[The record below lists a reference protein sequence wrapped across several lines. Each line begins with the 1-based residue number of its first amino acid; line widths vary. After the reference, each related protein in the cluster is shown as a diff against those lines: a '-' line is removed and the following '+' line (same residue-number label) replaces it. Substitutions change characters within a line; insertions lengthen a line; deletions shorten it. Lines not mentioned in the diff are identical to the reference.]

1 MTPNRRVMASHIERR
16 KFLAA
21 LGGVAAA
28 WPLAA
33 RAQQGERVRRVG
45 VLMNLTADDPE
56 ASDRVTAFAQG
67 LQQLGWTAGH
77 NVRIDYR
84 WGAVDADRSR
94 RYAAELVALAP
105 DVILASGVPV
115 VTALLQATRTV
126 PIVFAQV
133 VDPVGSGLVASLA
146 RPGGNA
152 TGFTVF
158 EYGMSGKWVELL
170 KEIAPGVKRVAVL
183 RDAGSSSGIGQ
194 LGAIQSAASSFGME
208 LSLVGMSDAGEI
220 EHAVTAF
227 ARAANGGVIVTG
239 STPAIIHRELIT
251 TLAARHRLPAVY
263 AFRYFVTVGGL
274 ISYGPD
280 SIDPYRRAAGYV
292 DRVLKGEKPA
302 DLPVQAPTKYET
314 VINLKTAKALGLEIP
329 ATVLARADEVIE

>member
-1 MTPNRRVMASHIERR
+1 MIARREL
-16 KFLAA
+16 LA
-21 LGGVAAA
+21 LFGTAAA
-28 WPLAA
+28 WPIAA
-33 RAQQGERVRRVG
+33 RAQQQGERMRRVG

-56 ASDRVTAFAQG
+56 TSARVAAFAQG

-84 WGAVDADRSR
+84 WGAVDADHSR

-208 LSLVGMSDAGEI
+208 LSLVGMTDAGEI

-280 SIDPYRRAAGYV
+280 SIDPFRRAAGYV
-292 DRVLKGEKPA
+292 DRVLKGDKPA
-302 DLPVQAPTKYET
+302 DLPVQAPTKYEL
-314 VINLKTAKALGLEIP
+314 VINLKTARALALEVP
-329 ATVLARADEVIE
+329 PTLLARADEVIE